1 MLTAEQTNRWL
12 ERFAEKIEANKDY
25 LSELDGIIGDGDHGN
40 NMARGIEE
48 MRKKLQAADPAN
60 GSEVLKNASVA
71 LLSKIGGAA
80 GPLYGTALLEMSK
93 QMTEADD
100 LSAVV
105 KAGLDGVQKRGK
117 AEEGE
122 KTMVDVFAPVY
133 RELEAGNLTV
143 EAVEDA
149 VEATRELKATKGR
162 ASYLG
167 ERSIGELDP
176 GAVSI
181 GYLFISLIEEGLTDV

>member
-48 MRKKLQAADPAN
+48 MRKKLQAADPAS
-60 GSEVLKNASVA
+60 GSEVLKNASAA

-122 KTMVDVFAPVY
+122 KTMIDVFAPVY
-133 RELEAGNLTV
+133 RELESGNLTV
-143 EAVEDA
+143 EAVEAA
-149 VEATRELKATKGR
+149 VESTRELKATKGR